1 MAKRKAT
8 AKMKDLVTLIDLVQA
23 WIDRTEADACTE
35 CKYFGTEEWEMP
47 CKECC
52 RAKKDYW
59 RRRDG

>member
-1 MAKRKAT
+1 
-8 AKMKDLVTLIDLVQA
+8 MKDLVTLIDLVQA

-35 CKYFGTEEWEMP
+35 CKYFGTKEWEMP